1 MRTLTIFLL
10 SLFSLPLALNAQSVD
25 EMLQKISA
33 AIEAG
38 QNGQAVSYFRQTI
51 PLNIDRTEMYYWTN
65 VDKNSEISS
74 KLATELALAYKKK
87 RNYDK
92 AYLFY
97 KELLQKDPNNVDCLE
112 TCAEMQVCRGQEKD
126 ALRMY
131 EKILQLDAD
140 NLAANIFLGNYY
152 YLMAEQ
158 EKSKLETDYKKLSSP
173 TKMQYA
179 RYRDGLSKLFTT
191 RYEKARN
198 SLQKVV
204 LRFPSTEAQKTLDK
218 ILRIEKEVNRSAVR
232 LFLLYSICYF
242 IVRIGKSKGPSLSAR
257 VLMSPF
263 FGPGINGLY
272 DRTCLIRSRW
282 F

>member
-1 MRTLTIFLL
+1 MRTLTIFFI

-140 NLAANIFLGNYY
+140 NLAANIFLRS
-152 YLMAEQ
+152 E
-158 EKSKLETDYKKLSSP
+158 EHTSE
-173 TKMQYA
+173 
-179 RYRDGLSKLFTT
+179 
-191 RYEKARN
+191 
-198 SLQKVV
+198 LQ
-204 LRFPSTEAQKTLDK
+204 
-218 ILRIEKEVNRSAVR
+218 
-232 LFLLYSICYF
+232 
-242 IVRIGKSKGPSLSAR
+242 
-257 VLMSPF
+257 
-263 FGPGINGLY
+263 
-272 DRTCLIRSRW
+272 SRE
-282 F
+282 

>member
-97 KELLQKDPNNVDCLE
+97 KELLQKDPNLFRKLLLFDSRAGE
-112 TCAEMQVCRGQEKD
+112 EK
-126 ALRMY
+126 
-131 EKILQLDAD
+131 
-140 NLAANIFLGNYY
+140 
-152 YLMAEQ
+152 
-158 EKSKLETDYKKLSSP
+158 
-173 TKMQYA
+173 
-179 RYRDGLSKLFTT
+179 
-191 RYEKARN
+191 
-198 SLQKVV
+198 
-204 LRFPSTEAQKTLDK
+204 
-218 ILRIEKEVNRSAVR
+218 VR
-232 LFLLYSICYF
+232 
-242 IVRIGKSKGPSLSAR
+242 
-257 VLMSPF
+257 
-263 FGPGINGLY
+263 NGLQE
-272 DRTCLIRSRW
+272 TS
-282 F
+282 FSH

>member
-1 MRTLTIFLL
+1 MAICNIRLFTEDFFYLSLYKNTFINLIVLFANKGTFFIFYCIFVCHELNSNQMDYEDL
-10 SLFSLPLALNAQSVD
+10 NYFFISLFSLPLVLNAQSVD
-25 EMLQKISA
+25 EMLQKVSA

-51 PLNIDRTEMYYWTN
+51 ALNIDRTEMYYWTN

-74 KLATELALAYKKK
+74 KLATELALAYKKN

-97 KELLQKDPNNVDCLE
+97 KELLQKTPNNVDCLE
-112 TCAEMQVCRGQEKD
+112 ACAEMQVCRGQEKD

-131 EKILQLDAD
+131 EKILQLEAD

-152 YLMAEQ
+152 YLTAEQ
-158 EKSKLETDYKKLSSP
+158 EKKKLEMDYKKLSSP

-191 RYEKARN
+191 QYEKARN
-198 SLQKVV
+198 SLQKVI

-218 ILRIEKEVNRSAVR
+218 ILRIEKR
-232 LFLLYSICYF
+232 
-242 IVRIGKSKGPSLSAR
+242 
-257 VLMSPF
+257 
-263 FGPGINGLY
+263 
-272 DRTCLIRSRW
+272 
-282 F
+282 

>member
-1 MRTLTIFLL
+1 MRTLTIFLI

-25 EMLQKISA
+25 EMLQKVSA

-97 KELLQKDPNNVDCLE
+97 KELLQKDPNNVYCLE

-158 EKSKLETDYKKLSSP
+158 EKKKLETDYKKLPSP

-179 RYRDGLSKLFTT
+179 RYRDGLSMLFTT

-198 SLQKVV
+198 SLQIVV

-218 ILRIEKEVNRSAVR
+218 ILRIEKEVNR
-232 LFLLYSICYF
+232 
-242 IVRIGKSKGPSLSAR
+242 
-257 VLMSPF
+257 
-263 FGPGINGLY
+263 
-272 DRTCLIRSRW
+272 
-282 F
+282 

>member
-1 MRTLTIFLL
+1 MRTLTIFFI

-140 NLAANIFLGNYY
+140 NLAANIFVGNYY
-152 YLMAEQ
+152 YLKAEQ
-158 EKSKLETDYKKLSSP
+158 EKQKIENDYKKINTP
-173 TKMQYA
+173 TRMQYA
-179 RYRDGLSKLFTT
+179 RYREGLSQILTT
-191 RYEKARN
+191 GYIKAKGYLER
-198 SLQKVV
+198 VV
-204 LRFPSTEAQKTLDK
+204 SQFPSTEAKKTLDRIK
-218 ILRIEKEVNRSAVR
+218 LIEKEVNR
-232 LFLLYSICYF
+232 
-242 IVRIGKSKGPSLSAR
+242 
-257 VLMSPF
+257 
-263 FGPGINGLY
+263 
-272 DRTCLIRSRW
+272 
-282 F
+282 

>member
-1 MRTLTIFLL
+1 MRTLTIFFL
-10 SLFSLPLALNAQSVD
+10 SLFSLPLMLNAQSVD
-25 EMLQKISA
+25 EMLQKVSA

-38 QNGQAVSYFRQTI
+38 QQGQAMSYFRQTI
-51 PLNIDRTEMYYWTN
+51 SLNIDRTEMYYWTN
-65 VDKNSEISS
+65 IDKSSEISV
-74 KLATELALAYKKK
+74 KLANELAIAFRKK

-97 KELLQKDPNNVDCLE
+97 KELLQKAPNNVAYLE
-112 TCAEMQVCRGQEKD
+112 SCAEMQVCRGQEKD

-131 EKILQLDAD
+131 ETILQLDAD

-158 EKSKLETDYKKLSSP
+158 EKKKLETDYKKISSP

-179 RYRDGLSKLFTT
+179 RYRDGLSKLFATG
-191 RYEKARN
+191 YEKTRN

-218 ILRIEKEVNRSAVR
+218 IFIIEKEVKR
-232 LFLLYSICYF
+232 
-242 IVRIGKSKGPSLSAR
+242 
-257 VLMSPF
+257 
-263 FGPGINGLY
+263 
-272 DRTCLIRSRW
+272 
-282 F
+282 

>member
-1 MRTLTIFLL
+1 MRTLTIFLI

-112 TCAEMQVCRGQEKD
+112 TCAEMQVCR
-126 ALRMY
+126 ALFSLGGLHPWRKSFLMHTLRAY
-131 EKILQLDAD
+131 LKIVLL
-140 NLAANIFLGNYY
+140 LL
-152 YLMAEQ
+152 
-158 EKSKLETDYKKLSSP
+158 KKL
-173 TKMQYA
+173 QA
-179 RYRDGLSKLFTT
+179 
-191 RYEKARN
+191 
-198 SLQKVV
+198 
-204 LRFPSTEAQKTLDK
+204 
-218 ILRIEKEVNRSAVR
+218 IL
-232 LFLLYSICYF
+232 
-242 IVRIGKSKGPSLSAR
+242 
-257 VLMSPF
+257 
-263 FGPGINGLY
+263 
-272 DRTCLIRSRW
+272 
-282 F
+282 